1 MENKKQIK
9 RRSNNYLTCAITGAE
24 RMSNK
29 TYIANKAEKK
39 GTTVEEFKKFYITKD
54 AYKALKDIV
63 QVHGLDMAAN
73 EYSKDRD
80 TIKSYMSMNGRGRY
94 TLPKA
99 EETVASKEWKG
110 LDIVEGVEV
119 AQVA

>member
-1 MENKKQIK
+1 MKNKKEIK

-29 TYIANKAEKK
+29 TYIAAKAEKK
-39 GTTVEEFKKFYITKD
+39 GTTVEEFKKFYVTKD
-54 AYKALKDIV
+54 AYKALKTV
-63 QVHGLDMAAN
+63 VEVNGLDAAAD
-73 EYSKDRD
+73 EYGTDRN

-94 TLPKA
+94 TLP
-99 EETVASKEWKG
+99 EVVQSKEWKG

>member
-1 MENKKQIK
+1 MKEKKQIK

-29 TYIANKAEKK
+29 TYIAAKADKK

-54 AYKALKDIV
+54 AYKALKDVV
-63 QVHGLDMAAN
+63 QGHGLDAAAD
-73 EYSKDRD
+73 EYGRDRN
-80 TIKSYMSMNGRGRY
+80 TIKSFMSMNGRGRY
-94 TLPKA
+94 TLPKV

-119 AQVA
+119 AAAV